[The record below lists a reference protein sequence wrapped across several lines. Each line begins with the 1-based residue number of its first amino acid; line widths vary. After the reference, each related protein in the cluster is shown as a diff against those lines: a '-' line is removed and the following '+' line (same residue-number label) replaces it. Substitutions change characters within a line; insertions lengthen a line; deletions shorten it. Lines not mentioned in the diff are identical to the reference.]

1 MEPRTQYI
9 GELLRA
15 RKSATSSR
23 RTKAIRGTRWPRR
36 TIDVRPWKL
45 EPEDCLIHLDQS
57 GPIDQLYRSKRGKFP
72 MSHLARRRTVKSL
85 FLRVSNENPGGSLF
99 LLLLFLCFASG
110 NAWSQAKPVAIV
122 GATLIDGAG
131 RAPVTDAVV
140 IVRDGRFQAVG
151 RRGDVTVPQDAEV
164 IEANGKSVLPGLI
177 DGHCHYRDWMG
188 EIYLAYGVVTCP
200 NISNNPVEWIIAQR
214 EGVKNGSIRGPR
226 VWASAN
232 IIDGPPPEGTGTLR
246 RQRTS
251 IIVDSEDEARK
262 AVRGLVEKGVDGI
275 KLFERLK
282 PQVAKAAVD
291 EAHKL
296 GRPVFGHS
304 LDIFTAAANGYQS
317 VEHSWSVVY
326 TSIQDPK
333 KKHDLDIGRMLRKVD
348 TDEVHAQMEP
358 AMFDKMIKVM
368 IDKNVHWSTTWA
380 TWFRPLSTYAEEMK
394 RRELTLLKNP
404 QLKYLPAYILKDSE
418 SFFAKYEKMTPEKR
432 NELAS
437 GYKMLQDFVHR
448 FVKAGGKIHSGSD
461 PNHVVPGYAVHAEL
475 QMLVEAGLTPLQA
488 IQTASI
494 NVAQAWGKDKE
505 YGSVEKGKVADFFIV
520 RGDPAKNISDT
531 QNVEMVFIDGKKM
544 DTSFHA
550 DYKNPIPRPI
560 EDRPESGSQ

>member
-1 MEPRTQYI
+1 MR
-9 GELLRA
+9 LRNFWNLVA
-15 RKSATSSR
+15 AVATFAFGVATLPAWGQSSA
-23 RTKAIRGTRWPRR
+23 I
-36 TIDVRPWKL
+36 
-45 EPEDCLIHLDQS
+45 
-57 GPIDQLYRSKRGKFP
+57 
-72 MSHLARRRTVKSL
+72 
-85 FLRVSNENPGGSLF
+85 
-99 LLLLFLCFASG
+99 
-110 NAWSQAKPVAIV
+110 AIV
-122 GATLIDGAG
+122 GGTLIDGTG
-131 RAPVTDAVV
+131 RPAVADAVV
-140 IVRDGRFQAVG
+140 IVQDGRFQAVG
-151 RRGDVTVPQDAEV
+151 RRGEVSIPQGAET
-164 IEANGKSVLPGLI
+164 IEAGGKSILPGLI

-214 EGVKNGSIRGPR
+214 EGVKNGSVRGPR
-226 VWASAN
+226 IWASAN
-232 IIDGPPPEGTGTLR
+232 IIDGPPPEGTGVLR

-251 IIVDSEDEARK
+251 IIVDSEEEARK
-262 AVRGLVEKGVDGI
+262 AVDGLVEKGVDGI

-282 PQVAKAAVD
+282 PQVAKAAVE
-291 EAHKL
+291 EAHKY

-333 KKHDLDIGRMLRKVD
+333 KKHDLDIGRMLRKID

-358 AMFDKMIKVM
+358 AMFDKIIKVM
-368 IDKNVHWSTTWA
+368 IEKNVHWSTTWA
-380 TWFRPLSTYAEEMK
+380 TWFRPLSTYAGEMK
-394 RRELTLLKNP
+394 RRELALLKNP
-404 QLKYLPAYILKDSE
+404 QLKYLPAYILKDTE
-418 SFFAKYEKMTPEKR
+418 SFFAKYEKMAPEKR
-432 NELAS
+432 NEMMS
-437 GYKMLQDFVHR
+437 GYKMLQDFVRR

-488 IQTASI
+488 ISTASI
-494 NVAQAWGKDKE
+494 NVGQAWGKEKD

-520 RGDPAKNISDT
+520 RGDPTKNISDT
-531 QNVEMVFIDGKKM
+531 QNVELVFIDGKKI

-560 EDRPESGSQ
+560 EDRPEGGSE

>member
-1 MEPRTQYI
+1 MKIFRFI
-9 GELLRA
+9 D
-15 RKSATSSR
+15 ATFVFAVALVLASTLCAQSR
-23 RTKAIRGTRWPRR
+23 PLVI
-36 TIDVRPWKL
+36 
-45 EPEDCLIHLDQS
+45 E
-57 GPIDQLYRSKRGKFP
+57 
-72 MSHLARRRTVKSL
+72 
-85 FLRVSNENPGGSLF
+85 
-99 LLLLFLCFASG
+99 
-110 NAWSQAKPVAIV
+110 
-122 GATLIDGAG
+122 GATLIDGTG
-131 RAPVTDAVV
+131 RAAVADSV
-140 IVRDGRFQAVG
+140 VVVRDGKFQEIG
-151 RRGDVTVPQDAEV
+151 KRGEVSIPSGAEV
-164 IEANGKSVLPGLI
+164 IDAKGKTVLPGLI

-214 EGVKNGSIRGPR
+214 EGVKNGSVRGPR

-232 IIDGPPPEGTGTLR
+232 IIDGPPPEGIGTLR

-333 KKHDLDIGRMLRKVD
+333 KKNDLDIGRMLGKVD
-348 TDEVHAQMEP
+348 TADVHAEMEP
-358 AMFDKMIKVM
+358 AMFDKIIKAM

-380 TWFRPLSTYAEEMK
+380 TWFRPLSSHAADMK
-394 RRELTLLKNP
+394 QRELTLLRNP
-404 QLKYLPAYILKDSE
+404 QLKYLPAYILKDTE
-418 SFFAKYEKMTPEKR
+418 GFFAKYEKMATER
-432 NELAS
+432 RDRVVA
-437 GYKMLQDFVHR
+437 GFKMLQDFVRR
-448 FVKAGGKIHSGSD
+448 FAAAGGKIHSGSD
-461 PNHVVPGYAVHAEL
+461 PNHVVPGYAIHAEL

-488 IQTASI
+488 IQTATL

-505 YGSVEKGKVADFFIV
+505 YGSVEKGKVADMIIV
-520 RGDPAKNISDT
+520 RGEPSKNIVDT
-531 QNVEMVFIDGKKM
+531 QNVEAVFIEGKKM

-550 DYKNPIPRPI
+550 DYKNPMPRPI
-560 EDRPESGSQ
+560 EDRPEG